1 MAEKWSDQEENSFK
15 NVFKQYKRRQPP
27 PDFTNVID
35 FRIGMFERRQN
46 EVSLRV
52 YYCLFSN
59 NYTLKRVSLVIVHVR
74 FSCQL
79 LVVFK
84 ICED

>member
-35 FRIGMFERRQN
+35 FRIGMFERKQN
-46 EVSLRV
+46 EDVVNVSV
-52 YYCLFSN
+52 YVCGSE
-59 NYTLKRVSLVIVHVR
+59 T
-74 FSCQL
+74 
-79 LVVFK
+79 
-84 ICED
+84 